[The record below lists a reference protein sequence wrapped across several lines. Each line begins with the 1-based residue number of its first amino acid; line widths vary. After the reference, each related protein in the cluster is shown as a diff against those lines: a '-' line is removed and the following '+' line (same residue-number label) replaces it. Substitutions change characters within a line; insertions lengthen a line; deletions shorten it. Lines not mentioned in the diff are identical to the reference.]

1 MSYNWNCFLQSADEW
16 LITYALPPQ
25 RFIFV
30 KLFAIGHVVELH
42 LKASYA
48 KLSGSVDEAICLG
61 HNIPGLWNACKA
73 DTSFMP
79 GFELRQSVLN
89 AEILNT
95 DAVSQQLSAD
105 DRDHLFAN
113 MEFYVIAKYL
123 ADLKYL
129 GAPLKKIDKA
139 YAIGGNFPN
148 IYWIRFLKEL
158 RAFLDTPTKER
169 VDFVDEYL
177 KEGILP
183 VDAATYLQQLFT

>member
-1 MSYNWNCFLQSADEW
+1 MPYNWNCFLQSADEW

-48 KLSGSVDEAICLG
+48 KLSGSVDEAIRFG
-61 HNIPGLWNACKA
+61 HDIPKLWNACKI
-73 DTSFMP
+73 DNTFMP
-79 GFELRQSVLN
+79 RFELRSAVLN
-89 AEILNT
+89 TEILNT
-95 DAVSQQLSAD
+95 EALSQQLSAD
-105 DRDHLFAN
+105 DRNHLFAN
-113 MEFYVIAKYL
+113 MEFYIVAKYL

-148 IYWIRFLKEL
+148 IYWIHFLKEV

-169 VDFVDEYL
+169 VDYVDYYL

-183 VDAATYLQQLFT
+183 VDAAVYLEQLFS